1 MGSRRRRVPYA
12 QLIAVAAAVVVS
24 VLALHSTEA
33 GLQTPVMEFPDFPS
47 ILHAQARNLV
57 SVTSDAEAL
66 AFFSTRLSPLLDL
79 KDATSALTDQ
89 PTASKSS
96 DRTTSSD
103 LTKAAVRLTAEMVA
117 WRLAAAVKEAA
128 NAEDTTALQTIQQ
141 ETMPQ
146 QSWLLE
152 GKERAFL
159 RQTMTYSTV
168 LTSIQTAQVQESDTP
183 AGYEGYAAY
192 LDRTYPRFI
201 GPDSSWLAVAG
212 REGPVGLRRRLME
225 FWERASQ
232 SNVDNVEKEKL
243 AAQYFHIRLRPVLF
257 AHLAALAIHAE
268 AEAEQR
274 TRAEWL
280 RLRSWQD
287 TLREMKGFARL
298 CGTWQWTVH
307 NHKNHQEHKM
317 VLSFFPPDVPSP
329 DGPRPTRI
337 VVLGDAVY
345 LRWEFQ
351 GGYQEDSLLF
361 TGGSQRLEGTF
372 TNSAGA
378 WGSITGKRAASCSR

>member
-1 MGSRRRRVPYA
+1 
-12 QLIAVAAAVVVS
+12 
-24 VLALHSTEA
+24 
-33 GLQTPVMEFPDFPS
+33 MELPDFPS
-47 ILHAQARNLV
+47 ILRMQARNLAA
-57 SVTSDAEAL
+57 VTSDAEAL
-66 AFFSTRLSPLLDL
+66 TLFSTRLGPLLDL
-79 KDATSALTDQ
+79 KDAMVALTDQ
-89 PTASKSS
+89 STTSKGS
-96 DRTTSSD
+96 DGATSSD
-103 LTKAAVRLTAEMVA
+103 LTKAAVRLTAEMAA
-117 WRLAAAVKEAA
+117 WRLAAAVKEAV
-128 NAEDTTALQTIQQ
+128 NAEDATALQTIQQ
-141 ETMPQ
+141 EAMPQ

-159 RQTMTYSTV
+159 RQMMTQSAV
-168 LTSIQTAQVQESDTP
+168 LTSIQTPQVQESDAP

-192 LDRTYPRFI
+192 LDRTYPRLI
-201 GPDSSWLAVAG
+201 GPDSSWLAMAEK
-212 REGPVGLRRRLME
+212 EGSAGLRRRLME
-225 FWERASQ
+225 FWERTPQ
-232 SNVDNVEKEKL
+232 SDVDKEKL
-243 AAQYFHIRLRPVLF
+243 AARYFQIRLRPVLV
-257 AHLAALAIHAE
+257 AHLAALAIRAE

-274 TRAEWL
+274 ARDEWL

-287 TLREMKGFARL
+287 RLRERKGLARL

-317 VLSFFPPDVPSP
+317 VLSFLPPDVPSP
-329 DGPRPTRI
+329 DGPRPTKI

-378 WGSITGKRAASCSR
+378 WGSITGKRAAACTHH

>member
-1 MGSRRRRVPYA
+1 MGTRRLRVLYA
-12 QLIAVAAAVVVS
+12 QLTAVAASVVVS
-24 VLALHSTEA
+24 VLALHAAEA
-33 GLQTPVMEFPDFPS
+33 GLQTPVMELPDFPS
-47 ILHAQARNLV
+47 ILRMQARNLA
-57 SVTSDAEAL
+57 SVTSDAEAS
-66 AFFSTRLSPLLDL
+66 AFFSTRLGPLLDL
-79 KDATSALTDQ
+79 KDAVSAFTNQ
-89 PTASKSS
+89 SAASKNS
-96 DRTTSSD
+96 DLAASSD
-103 LTKAAVRLTAEMVA
+103 LTKAAILVTAELAA

-146 QSWLLE
+146 QSWLLDV
-152 GKERAFL
+152 KERAFL
-159 RQTMTYSTV
+159 RQTMTHSAV
-168 LTSIQTAQVQESDTP
+168 LTSIQTTQVLESETP
-183 AGYEGYAAY
+183 AGYEEYAAY
-192 LDRTYPRFI
+192 LDRTYPRFT
-201 GPDSSWLAVAG
+201 GPDSSWLAVAE
-212 REGPVGLRRRLME
+212 REGPAGLRRRLME
-225 FWERASQ
+225 FWERTSQ
-232 SNVDNVEKEKL
+232 SNVDKEKL
-243 AAQYFHIRLRPVLF
+243 AARYFHIRLRPVLL
-257 AHLAALAIHAE
+257 AHLAALAIRAE

-287 TLREMKGFARL
+287 TLREMKGLARL

-317 VLSFFPPDVPSP
+317 VLSFLPPDVPAP
-329 DGPRPTRI
+329 DGPRPTKI
-337 VVLGDAVY
+337 VVLGDVVY

-378 WGSITGKRAASCSR
+378 WGSITGKRAAACSR